1 MRNFKLGAK
10 SDEANESNVEY
21 PRIDMK
27 LLKSKFIKAPD
38 NSPDKLLN
46 QLLTNVL
53 IMTTIVTPINCKNSL
68 DLFWKFRNHIK
79 LKLLT

>member
-10 SDEANESNVEY
+10 REDAKDNNVEY

-27 LLKSKFIKAPD
+27 LLKSKFIRAPD

-53 IMTTIVTPINCKNSL
+53 MITTIVTAINCKNSL
-68 DLFWKFRNHIK
+68 DLKKIRDLKFAD
-79 LKLLT
+79 